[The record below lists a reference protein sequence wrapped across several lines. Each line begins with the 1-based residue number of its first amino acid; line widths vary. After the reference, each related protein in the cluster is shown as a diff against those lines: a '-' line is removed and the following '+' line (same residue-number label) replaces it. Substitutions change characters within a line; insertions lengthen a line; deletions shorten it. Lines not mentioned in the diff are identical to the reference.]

1 MFETANN
8 DQQFLVIDMI
18 VDFSEN
24 HAFAVEDHRV
34 KYILIIILRQYFIF
48 YIVWC
53 IDFQNSLTFEIEMTK
68 NWSETD
74 LFLQISE
81 SLNADFVLNKRRVF
95 SSQLSERFD

>member
-1 MFETANN
+1 
-8 DQQFLVIDMI
+8 MI

-24 HAFAVEDHRV
+24 HAFAVEDYRV
-34 KYILIIILRQYFIF
+34 KYTLIIVLRQYFIF

-53 IDFQNSLTFEIEMTK
+53 IDFQNSLTFKVEMTK

-81 SLNADFVLNKRRVF
+81 SLNADFVMILALSDSVF
-95 SSQLSERFD
+95 

>member
-34 KYILIIILRQYFIF
+34 KYTLIVVLRQYFIF
-48 YIVWC
+48 YIVQC

-68 NWSETD
+68 N
-74 LFLQISE
+74 
-81 SLNADFVLNKRRVF
+81 
-95 SSQLSERFD
+95 

>member
-1 MFETANN
+1 MFETTNN
-8 DQQFLVIDMI
+8 DQQFLVIDII

-24 HAFAVEDHRV
+24 HAFAVENHQV

-48 YIVWC
+48 YIVQC
-53 IDFQNSLTFEIEMTK
+53 IDFQNSLMFKIKMTK

-81 SLNADFVLNKRRVF
+81 ILNANFILNKRRVF
-95 SSQLSERFD
+95 SSQLSKWFD

>member
-1 MFETANN
+1 MISN
-8 DQQFLVIDMI
+8 FLSQDMI
-18 VDFSEN
+18 VDFSKN

-34 KYILIIILRQYFIF
+34 KYILIIILRQYFTF

-53 IDFQNSLTFEIEMTK
+53 INFQNSLTFEIEVTK

-81 SLNADFVLNKRRVF
+81 SLNADFVSNKRRVF